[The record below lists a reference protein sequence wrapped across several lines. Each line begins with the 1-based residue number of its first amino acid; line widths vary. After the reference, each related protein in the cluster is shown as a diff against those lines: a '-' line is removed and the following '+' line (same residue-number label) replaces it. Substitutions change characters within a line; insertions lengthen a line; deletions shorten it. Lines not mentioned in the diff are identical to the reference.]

1 MSQAQASEDRQ
12 LRFEACRF
20 AIDTF
25 VKIHLEHIEGARL
38 LLTSHLRMMFTLSLG
53 ALAGLITLYAS
64 ILRFGS
70 VDLHA
75 PGGMVRVGFAMAAL
89 ASMVVSAL
97 LSAASLQRASADAAQ
112 LLRDPF
118 PDTDNALTN
127 IFDKVDADERQILQS
142 VNRALEARVAR
153 HPGFDANTRT
163 PTVLLLVGVVMAGLS
178 FFEAA
183 I

>member
-1 MSQAQASEDRQ
+1 MSQAQASEDRR

-97 LSAASLQRASADAAQ
+97 LSAASLQRASADAAL

-127 IFDKVDADERQILQS
+127 IFEVDADERQNLQS
-142 VNRALEARVAR
+142 VNQALEARVAR

-163 PTVLLLVGVVMAGLS
+163 PTVLLVVGVVMAGLS

>member
-1 MSQAQASEDRQ
+1 MSQAQASEDRR

-70 VDLHA
+70 VDLH
-75 PGGMVRVGFAMAAL
+75 VGFAMAAL

-97 LSAASLQRASADAAQ
+97 LSAASLQRASADAAL

-142 VNRALEARVAR
+142 VNQALEARVAR

-163 PTVLLLVGVVMAGLS
+163 PTVLLVVGVVMAGLS